1 MTRFDGKV
9 ILLTGAARGL
19 GRAAARLFSE
29 RGASL
34 ALVDVLEQEVTDLAG
49 ELGGDAQAFVADLSS
64 VSEIRDVVE
73 HVAEAFGRIDTLIN
87 NAAICPRIPFED
99 ATEADWDSQFDVNAK
114 SQYFL
119 MQAVCPVMREQGGG
133 KIVNVVSAS
142 GQFGAVASASIYSG
156 TKGAILAFSKSVARE
171 VVDDGITV
179 SCFSPG
185 AMLTEQI
192 TNLAPER
199 REEVRQMI
207 PMGRFTSPEEM
218 ATTLAFVASDECAY
232 TTGATFDF
240 IGGAYM
246 R

>member
-1 MTRFDGKV
+1 MARFDGKV
-9 ILLTGAARGL
+9 IVVTGAARGL
-19 GRAAARLFSE
+19 GRAAANLFSE
-29 RGASL
+29 QGASL
-34 ALVDVLEQEVTDLAG
+34 ALVDILGDEIGSLVG
-49 ELGGDAQAFVADLSS
+49 ELGGDAKPFTADLSK
-64 VSEIRDVVE
+64 VSQVREVVGQITS
-73 HVAEAFGRIDTLIN
+73 AFGRIDVLIN
-87 NAAICPRIPFED
+87 NAAICPRIPFGD
-99 ATEADWDSQFDVNAK
+99 ATEEDWDNQFDVNAK

-119 MQAVCPVMREQGGG
+119 MQAVCSVMREHGGG
-133 KIVNVVSAS
+133 KIVNVISAS
-142 GQFGAVASASIYSG
+142 GQFGAVANASIYSG

-185 AMLTEQI
+185 TMLTEQI
-192 TNLAPER
+192 TNLTPER
-199 REEVRQMI
+199 QEEVRQMI

-218 ATTLAFVASDECAY
+218 AVSLAFVASEECVY